1 MLPDQIFQGDMLIQ
15 QKNPTNYMKIDYVS
29 RTKAEKCFVGI
40 LLACFLAEALL
51 MLLTNESL
59 AKLVPDS

>member
-1 MLPDQIFQGDMLIQ
+1 
-15 QKNPTNYMKIDYVS
+15 MKIDLVS
-29 RTKAEKCFVGI
+29 PTKAEKGFVGI